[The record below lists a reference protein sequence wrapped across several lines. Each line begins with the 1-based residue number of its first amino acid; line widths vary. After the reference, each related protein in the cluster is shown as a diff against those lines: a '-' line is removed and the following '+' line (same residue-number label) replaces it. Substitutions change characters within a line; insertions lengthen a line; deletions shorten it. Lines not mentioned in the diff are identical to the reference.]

1 RKPILWEDVEHQAQV
16 FTPEGQRHEPI
27 PVKPDK
33 EMFNFYRELIALR
46 KKRLDWSRGQ
56 LNYVLSNDNA
66 MTLAYRRKLD
76 DQETFVVFNLSGQL
90 QPIRLTTGDRT
101 NNAILVESI
110 SGSVVGLSQENRT
123 INLTL
128 SPCSGVA
135 VGVE

>member
-1 RKPILWEDVEHQAQV
+1 
-16 FTPEGQRHEPI
+16 
-27 PVKPDK
+27 
-33 EMFNFYRELIALR
+33 MFNFYRELIALR

-101 NNAILVESI
+101 KNAILVESI
-110 SGSVVGLSQENRT
+110 SGSVADLRQENRT

-135 VGVE
+135 IGVE